1 MKKSILILAA
11 FALVAFSCT
20 KTEVKDDTPKKG
32 INFSAYT
39 AKPTKAAQEDVT
51 NDKLLSFEVTAIGN
65 AIGNEATYFDNV
77 TFNKKNTVW
86 ESDTKYFW
94 PAFPL
99 TFYAYNTPTKGTFS
113 RDISNI
119 ENSGPKLKFSPSSE
133 LAEQEDLVAAYAKGK
148 KEEDAI
154 SAERSSLPITFYHYL
169 TQVIVKAKNSNSTYT
184 VVVDGVKLAN
194 MAGEGTFTFGNS
206 GTMVATAGTMV
217 ATAGHVNSSS
227 SVDYDERFDGK
238 TLNGDAVEVMTNGT
252 DGRWYLIP
260 QSVAA
265 WNRDKN
271 IPVQDEDIMQNKG
284 YGTYLA
290 LKVKIT
296 ANGGALKIYP
306 ATDDASGWM
315 AVPIPTDWTSSAVT
329 TPSIFAQGKKYTII
343 LDFFGSNGAGYV
355 DPEYPSDLDGDGNA
369 NNDNG
374 KKIIGGEIKFNATVE
389 TWGNDVTI
397 TILL

>member
-1 MKKSILILAA
+1 MKKTILILAA

-39 AKPTKAAQEDVT
+39 AKPTKAPLGPQVDVIT
-51 NDKLLSFEVTAIGN
+51 ENLEKFEVTAIGN
-65 AIGNEATYFDNV
+65 GATYFDNV
-77 TFNKKNTVW
+77 TFIKNTVW
-86 ESDTKYFW
+86 ESVTKYFW

-119 ENSGPKLKFSPSSE
+119 KISGPKLKFSPSSV
-133 LAEQEDLVAAYAKGK
+133 LAEQEDLVAAYAKDK
-148 KEEDAI
+148 KEEHAN

-169 TQVIVKAKNSNSTYT
+169 TQVIVKAKNSSSTYK

-217 ATAGHVNSSS
+217 ATVAHVNSSS
-227 SVDYDERFDGK
+227 SVDYYERFDGK
-238 TLNGDAVEVMTNGT
+238 TLGGDAVEVMTNGT

-260 QSVAA
+260 QSVTA

-271 IPVQDEDIMQNKG
+271 IPVESDEIMQNKG

-315 AVPIPTDWTSSAVT
+315 AVPIPTDWTSSAET

-355 DPEYPSDLDGDGNA
+355 DPEDPSELDGDTGT
-369 NNDNG
+369 NDNG

-389 TWGNDVTI
+389 TWDGNDVTI
-397 TILL
+397 TISL

>member
-11 FALVAFSCT
+11 FAFVAFSCT
-20 KTEVKDDTPKKG
+20 KTEVKDDTSKKG

-39 AKPTKAAQEDVT
+39 VKPTKEALGPQVDVT
-51 NDKLLSFEVTAIGN
+51 TGNLGQFEVTAIGN
-65 AIGNEATYFDNV
+65 NALYFDNL
-77 TFNKKNTVW
+77 TFTKNAISTVW

-94 PAFPL
+94 PAFSL
-99 TFYAYNTPTKGTFS
+99 TFCAYNTPTVNDEAGTTFTRTIKTS
-113 RDISNI
+113 
-119 ENSGPKLKFSPSSE
+119 EQKLFVKPNAD
-133 LAEQEDLVAAYAKGK
+133 LAKQEDLVAAYAADK
-148 KEEDAI
+148 KEEHATGT
-154 SAERSSLPITFYHYL
+154 ESSLPINFNHYL
-169 TQVIVKAKNSNSTYT
+169 TQVIVKAKNSSSTYK

-194 MAGEGTFTFGNS
+194 MAGEGTYTFGNP
-206 GTMVATAGTMV
+206 GTMVATN
-217 ATAGHVNSSS
+217 GHVNSSS
-227 SVDYDERFDGK
+227 SVDYDETFTAK
-238 TLNGDAVEVMTNGT
+238 TLDGTAAEVMTNNGT

-260 QSVAA
+260 QTVTA

-271 IPVQDEDIMQNKG
+271 IPVQSDDIMKNER

-306 ATDDASGWM
+306 ATGEESGWM

-355 DPEYPSDLDGDGNA
+355 DPKYPSDLDGDGDA
-369 NNDNG
+369 TNDNG
-374 KKIIGGEIKFNATVE
+374 KKIIGGEIKFNATVN
-389 TWGNDVTI
+389 TWDDNNVTI